1 MQSEPEASMSG
12 AEFESAKNDS
22 GVTLTVRD
30 PKYEERVRGSFARQ
44 GFMEYIGA
52 RLTALSP
59 GHCEIEVPHGAQLS
73 QQHGFFHGGLVGTL
87 ADNAAGYAAY
97 TLMAADASILTV
109 EFKVNLLAPADGEAL
124 VSRAQVIKA
133 GRNITVCRSRVYV
146 RKGGAERLC
155 AEGMV
160 TLMAMHGVSDAPA
173 RAATG

>member
-1 MQSEPEASMSG
+1 MSG
-12 AEFESAKNDS
+12 AENQGAESESAKNESAKNES

-30 PKYEERVRGSFARQ
+30 PRYGERVRASFARQ

-59 GHCEIEVPHGAQLS
+59 GHCEIEVPYGAQLS

-124 VSRAQVIKA
+124 LSRGQVIKA

-146 RKGGAERLC
+146 RKDGAERLC

-160 TLMAMHGVSDAPA
+160 TLMAMHGQADAPA
-173 RAATG
+173 E